1 MWVNSWF
8 EITESLSK
16 HACKTICDV
25 NWGIDPNASAD
36 SIMCQIM
43 LVLYVLKPSKCPM
56 LETKSKR
63 FWNVGK
69 KYYICWKHKF
79 GFKRHFTKC
88 KLGC

>member
-1 MWVNSWF
+1 M
-8 EITESLSK
+8 
-16 HACKTICDV
+16 HAKQ
-25 NWGIDPNASAD
+25 NNMGIDPNASAD

-43 LVLYVLKPSKCPM
+43 LVLYVLKPPKMSNAG
-56 LETKSKR
+56 KSKR